1 MHLFVLNQKTMTNLC
16 SKFLNIFFRLLS
28 YEILKLI
35 DWIPEENKG
44 NCLRAHLNDWPGA
57 IEQPA
62 ICEKGINFSTYEK
75 ELKSVSHSK
84 EVIKALLLPKFF
96 KIK

>member
-1 MHLFVLNQKTMTNLC
+1 MEWM
-16 SKFLNIFFRLLS
+16 
-28 YEILKLI
+28 
-35 DWIPEENKG
+35 PEANNG
-44 NCLRAHLNDWPGA
+44 ICWRAHLNDWLGA
-57 IEQPA
+57 IEQPV